1 LKDAAA
7 DEKMTVFQSIVTA
20 ARNIRA
26 QYHVDPGAKIP
37 LYIRT
42 PIGGEA
48 VIEEV
53 QGGIRQLARA
63 DEIQIGPE
71 VVKEKGSAATPI
83 GRFEVIVPLAGVVD
97 LDAEME
103 RLQTERT
110 KIELE
115 LDRVNKKLSN
125 DNFVT
130 RAKPEVVQKERDKK
144 TRLDSEMEKLVES
157 LTIINTD

>member
-1 LKDAAA
+1 
-7 DEKMTVFQSIVTA
+7 M
-20 ARNIRA
+20 
-26 QYHVDPGAKIP
+26 
-37 LYIRT
+37 
-42 PIGGEA
+42 
-48 VIEEV
+48 
-53 QGGIRQLARA
+53 
-63 DEIQIGPE
+63 
-71 VVKEKGSAATPI
+71 
-83 GRFEVIVPLAGVVD
+83 
-97 LDAEME
+97 DAEME